1 MTLDRTHKSFERR
14 KEVPEFVEI
23 TGESRNRNIHEAN
36 VDSNMRANM
45 PDLSAILLKSRFRS
59 LFCLCSVFVVSEKQR
74 SSVRFGKVEN
84 SIKTKE
90 LIDGP

>member
-23 TGESRNRNIHEAN
+23 TGESRSRNIHEAN

-45 PDLSAILLKSRFRS
+45 PDLSAFLLKTRFRG
-59 LFCLCSVFVVSEKQR
+59 LFCLCAVFVSEKQR
-74 SSVRFGKVEN
+74 SSVR
-84 SIKTKE
+84 
-90 LIDGP
+90 